1 MIHIPRVAILMIL
14 LLPMLLSR
22 ASFAADRTTAPS
34 PRDKADVDAALAN
47 APKPT
52 SPPKPIHIMLIA
64 GPKDHGPGEHDYPAF
79 QKAWAPL
86 LTKAPQTKVT
96 TAWEWPT
103 QEQWAGVDVAVCYL
117 RTKWTQQ
124 QIDDVNTLQSRGGGV
139 VLVHWAIA
147 ADGAGLYDA
156 HKSIVGMTWPRTKY
170 RHGPLDLK
178 LTQPDHPITL
188 GLPNPLKLI
197 DESYWPMD
205 GDASKVTLLATS
217 DEIVPGST
225 ESKPMP
231 MYWTYEPT
239 HGGRAVVCIL
249 GHYMWTFDDPF
260 FRLMLMRSIAWSGG
274 RNGDETYRFD
284 ELATDPTK
292 TLPGK

>member
-1 MIHIPRVAILMIL
+1 MVHIPRVAFAMIL
-14 LLPMLLSR
+14 LLPMLLAR
-22 ASFAADRTTAPS
+22 TSFAANPTTTPA
-34 PRDKADVDAALAN
+34 PRDKAEVNSVLAK

-52 SPPKPIHIMLIA
+52 SPPKPIHVLLIA

-86 LTKAPQTKVT
+86 LGKAPETKVT

-103 QEQWAGVDVAVCYL
+103 KEQWSGVDVAVCYL

-124 QIDDVNTLQSRGGGV
+124 QIDDVKALQSRGGGV

-170 RHGPLDLK
+170 RHGPLELK

-188 GLPNPLKLI
+188 GLPNPLKLL

-205 GDASKVTLLATS
+205 GDASKITLLATS

-231 MYWTYEPT
+231 MFWTYEPT

-249 GHYMWTFDDPF
+249 GHYMWTFDDSF

-274 RNGDETYRFD
+274 KETYRFD
-284 ELATDPTK
+284 GLATDPTK
-292 TLPGK
+292 TLLGK